1 MFVNPYYSY
10 LNIFFVRNIQR
21 KELDEAVVVKDPTQ
35 SNAQG
40 SIPRGQKS
48 QKRRGNDINFIKKK
62 MMAIP

>member
-40 SIPRGQKS
+40 SIPRGQKVKKGEETTLIL
-48 QKRRGNDINFIKKK
+48 QKK